1 MTAGRLVGWPVGWSA
16 GRLAVGLWSLYRA
29 VAVTEA
35 LEVVVRAGFGKN
47 CCDNLAT
54 AVTDALEVVIRAVLG
69 AQNPDAVSA
78 PLKALKR
85 RRNVGKRFKTGA
97 APFRRR

>member
-1 MTAGRLVGWPVGWSA
+1 MLAVGRSV

-47 CCDNLAT
+47 CCDNLAV
-54 AVTDALEVVIRAVLG
+54 AVTDALEVVIRAVFGQNCCDNLSVAVTEALEVTVRAQLG
-69 AQNPDAVSA
+69 QNC
-78 PLKALKR
+78 
-85 RRNVGKRFKTGA
+85 FMI
-97 APFRRR
+97 